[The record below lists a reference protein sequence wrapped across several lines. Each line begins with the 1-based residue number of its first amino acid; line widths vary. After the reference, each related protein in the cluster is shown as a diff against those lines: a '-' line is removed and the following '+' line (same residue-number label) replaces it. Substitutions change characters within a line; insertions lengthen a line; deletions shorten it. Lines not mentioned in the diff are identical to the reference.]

1 MLLSITFLEMSEE
14 DCRDYM
20 EWSDTEII
28 INENK

>member
-1 MLLSITFLEMSEE
+1 MLLLITFLEMSEE

-20 EWSDTEII
+20 EWSDAEII